1 MAVWSIKSPT
11 DITLR
16 MTLTGH
22 EEAVWALDLSETR
35 IISGSRD
42 KTIKVEF
49 YVCCTTGNIEHTPK
63 YMIVVYNLTIYSRFP
78 RTHHAHTIHC

>member
-22 EEAVWALDLSETR
+22 EEAVWALDLSETS

-49 YVCCTTGNIEHTPK
+49 YMCAVQREILNTRQNI
-63 YMIVVYNLTIYSRFP
+63 
-78 RTHHAHTIHC
+78 